1 MKTAIFDT
9 VGAPL
14 SIASDDEPSPGPSEV
29 VIKIARCG
37 ICGSDLSMTDGR
49 HGFVLPRGSRLGHEY
64 CGEVVALGRG
74 VERLKIGDRIAS
86 MPAVGCGVCE
96 WCAAGRPLLCPR
108 ARLFAGRFAEYLNVG
123 ERESVLLPGTV
134 GLVEGALIEP
144 LAVALHGIRAAH
156 ITNDTR
162 VVVIGPGPIGL
173 GAIFWGR
180 KLGAK
185 RIAAIGTSVRRRD
198 MALIMGADAFLL
210 QGEGLTERLHEVLGG
225 TPHVIIETV
234 GATDSFGQAMDL
246 VRNDGRVISLGICSG
261 PMRMHSPLGTLKE
274 LTVIFSFAYSLR
286 DFLDCVDM
294 FDAGA
299 VTPQAM
305 VTGTISLDQLPQ
317 CFEDLRSSKEHCK
330 VHVLPH

>member
-1 MKTAIFDT
+1 
-9 VGAPL
+9 
-14 SIASDDEPSPGPSEV
+14 
-29 VIKIARCG
+29 
-37 ICGSDLSMTDGR
+37 
-49 HGFVLPRGSRLGHEY
+49 
-64 CGEVVALGRG
+64 
-74 VERLKIGDRIAS
+74 
-86 MPAVGCGVCE
+86 
-96 WCAAGRPLLCPR
+96 
-108 ARLFAGRFAEYLNVG
+108 
-123 ERESVLLPGTV
+123 
-134 GLVEGALIEP
+134 
-144 LAVALHGIRAAH
+144 
-156 ITNDTR
+156 
-162 VVVIGPGPIGL
+162 
-173 GAIFWGR
+173 
-180 KLGAK
+180 
-185 RIAAIGTSVRRRD
+185 